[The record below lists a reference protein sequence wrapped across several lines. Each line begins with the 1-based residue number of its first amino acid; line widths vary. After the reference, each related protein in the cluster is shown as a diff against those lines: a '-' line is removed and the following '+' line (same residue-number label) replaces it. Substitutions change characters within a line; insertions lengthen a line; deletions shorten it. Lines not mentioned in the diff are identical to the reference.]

1 VERVV
6 VWLPEKYGPETKK
19 EEFADKIHQLEQGSD
34 MDATRSSLHSKY
46 QIS

>member
-1 VERVV
+1 MERAV

-19 EEFADKIHQLEQGSD
+19 EKFADKIHQLEQGSD
-34 MDATRSSLHSKY
+34 IDSPRFSLHSKY